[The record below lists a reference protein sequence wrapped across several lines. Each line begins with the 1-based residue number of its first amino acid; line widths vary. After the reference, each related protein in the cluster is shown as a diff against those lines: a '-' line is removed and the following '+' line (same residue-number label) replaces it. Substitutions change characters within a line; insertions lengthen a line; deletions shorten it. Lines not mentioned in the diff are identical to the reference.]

1 MSLTDAQKAALRDPR
16 SPEALIAFLTIRHPG
31 LTAPLRLVRNTVDM
45 VKGGATFTAA
55 MFDYAVIPDSDRG
68 PMTELR
74 IPNVDRRIGAAVRQ
88 LTDRGN
94 IAIEICSS
102 ADFDESVDPHTEIG
116 TAAEIYSFAEFEVM
130 SVTVT
135 ASDVTARV
143 GLRDYSQEPWPYLRA
158 TENRFPGLFA

>member
-1 MSLTDAQKAALRDPR
+1 MSLTDTQKAALRDHR
-16 SPEALIAFLTIRHPG
+16 SPEALIAFLTIRHPS

-45 VKGGATFTAA
+45 VKGGQTFAAA
-55 MFDYAVIPDSDRG
+55 MFDYAVISDADRR
-68 PMTELR
+68 PMAEIR
-74 IPNVDRRIGAAVRQ
+74 IPNVDRRIGASVRQ
-88 LTDRGN
+88 LNDRGN
-94 IAIEICSS
+94 VQIEICSS

-116 TAAEIYSFAEFEVM
+116 AAANIYSFAEFEIM

-158 TENRFPGLFA
+158 TQNRFPGLFA